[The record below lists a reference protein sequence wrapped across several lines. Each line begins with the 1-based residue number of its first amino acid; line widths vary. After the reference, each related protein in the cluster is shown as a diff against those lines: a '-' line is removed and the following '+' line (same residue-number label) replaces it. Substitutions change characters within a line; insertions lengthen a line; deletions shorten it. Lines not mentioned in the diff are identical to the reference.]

1 MRGGINVNDLFD
13 RYTLE
18 DIKILQ
24 EIIKE
29 NIEAT
34 KATQMPLV

>member
-1 MRGGINVNDLFD
+1 MRGGVHVNDLFD

-24 EIIKE
+24 DIIKE

>member
-1 MRGGINVNDLFD
+1 MRGGVSINDLFD
-13 RYTLE
+13 RYTFE
-18 DIKILQ
+18 DIKIMQ
-24 EIIKE
+24 DIIKE